1 MKAAIITCS
10 GAQSYGAVLQTYATQ
25 TFIEKMGHT
34 TEIINYS
41 PEYVVK
47 SHKVFYIGDE
57 KYKRNIFVKIAYLL
71 YTGPSRFKRNRMFQ
85 KFLKRFINLGKKVYI
100 TYEDLYTCPPVADV
114 YICGSDQIWNF
125 NSPKGTDPAYYLGF
139 ITGKPKYSYAASMA
153 LQKDA
158 IPGSFYK
165 FLSERLSDFT
175 GISVR
180 EDIAV
185 DIIQPHVKQKVEH
198 VLDPVFLLDIEDWD
212 KVESSAESTLE
223 KDSYILMIPMGDGIS
238 VHKTAIK
245 YKEEMGVPLYNITFS
260 QKRVIGV
267 DKCFN
272 ACSPQMFLRLIK
284 NAKLVVTNSF
294 HGTAFSIIFNR
305 DFVCCHIPGT
315 SSRIESLLRSFSM
328 EDHMIHNDDVRSIN
342 YMKIGKSYNQ
352 FGQTKKS
359 RIYLTDIF
367 RNSYKL

>member
-25 TFIEKMGHT
+25 TFIEKIGHT
-34 TEIINYS
+34 AEIINYS

-85 KFLKRFINLGKKVYI
+85 KFLKRFIHLGKKFI
-100 TYEDLYTCPPVADV
+100 TNEELNICPPVADI
-114 YICGSDQIWNF
+114 YICGSDQIWNLNF
-125 NSPKGTDPAYYLGF
+125 PNGTDPAYYLGF

-158 IPGSFYK
+158 IPDSFYK
-165 FLSERLSDFT
+165 FLSERLADFS

-185 DIIQPHVKQKVEH
+185 DIIQPYVKQKIEH
-198 VLDPVFLLDIEDWD
+198 VLDPVFLLDVEDWD
-212 KVESSAESTLE
+212 MVESSAESAL
-223 KDSYILMIPMGDGIS
+223 KNDSYILMMPMGDGLN

-245 YKEEMGVPLYNITFS
+245 CKEEMGLPLYNISFS
-260 QKRVIGV
+260 QKRVAGV

-294 HGTAFSIIFNR
+294 HGTAFSIIYNR
-305 DFVCCHIPGT
+305 NFICCQIPGT

-328 EDHMIHNDDVRSIN
+328 EDHMIQNDDIRSVN
-342 YMKIGKSYNQ
+342 YMRIGKNYNQ
-352 FGQTKKS
+352 FELTKKS
-359 RIYLTDIF
+359 RTYLSDIC
-367 RNSYKL
+367 RNRY